1 MSLGTVSEII
11 LHFGSSEI
19 LEDTKK
25 DSVGDTESQCANGH
39 QNRPEF
45 VCYIIAFEV
54 WRDWMGVCAHLEW
67 TYMGKWM
74 NKWQRKHMDSYTL
87 KYQGYHSQHDNSWD

>member
-54 WRDWMGVCAHLEW
+54 
-67 TYMGKWM
+67 
-74 NKWQRKHMDSYTL
+74 
-87 KYQGYHSQHDNSWD
+87 